1 MTAAAIRAT
10 IRSLA
15 PGTFYSA
22 RVTTATGRVVED
34 EDNGENLAEWIME
47 FRRAERLA
55 EVDVRELTEADC
67 HGIWTSPGA

>member
-1 MTAAAIRAT
+1 MTSAAISET
-10 IRSLA
+10 IRSLD

-34 EDNGENLAEWIME
+34 EDNGENLADWLRE

-55 EVDVRELTEADC
+55 EVEVHELAEADC
-67 HGIWTSPGA
+67 RGIWTSPGA